1 MAIFQ
6 RIGDILKANINDLLD
21 KCEDPEKM
29 VKQII
34 IDMEQEQEKCTNALG
49 QAMGSQR
56 QIGKQL
62 EKAKAESAS
71 WENKAKVALQ
81 QGNQDLAKMALQ
93 RKVTA
98 DGQVAQYQ
106 QMYDTSTAQVNTIK
120 GQVDALKMKLD
131 EARSKQAMLIARSKM
146 ADAQKNLAKT
156 LGNMDSSSAFS
167 KLDKMEE
174 KIEAKEAQAEAF
186 SDLAGVSN
194 EPDPFAQMEKDSAVD
209 AEMARLMA
217 ELGQTGTAEQGQ

>member
-29 VKQII
+29 IKQII
-34 IDMEQEQEKCTNALG
+34 IDMEKEQEKCTNALG

-56 QIGKQL
+56 QLGKQL

-71 WENKAKVALQ
+71 WENKAKAALA

-98 DGQVAQYQ
+98 DNQVTQYQ
-106 QMYDTSTAQVNTIK
+106 QMYDTATAQVNTIK

-131 EARSKQAMLIARSKM
+131 EARSKQSMLIARSKM

-156 LGNMDSSSAFS
+156 LGNMDSSSAFA

-174 KIEAKEAQAEAF
+174 KIEAKEAQADAF

-194 EPDPFAQMEKDSAVD
+194 EPDPFAQLEQDSAVD
-209 AEMARLMA
+209 AELARLMA
-217 ELGQTGTAEQGQ
+217 EMGTTSTATE